1 MKATDRKGVTV
12 MNKVIADLQKEFAK
26 IQDTLKAQGDQII
39 KRVKEQATR
48 EKLMARGKEIE
59 KLVEKELK
67 RVEPAVNRFLNEV
80 RKNAKKA
87 GIDLNMIEKTLR
99 EKINHARKKPATRK
113 KSPTRKKSAAA
124 KSSKA

>member
-12 MNKVIADLQKEFAK
+12 MNKVIADLQKEFTK

-39 KRVKEQATR
+39 KRVKEQATK

-67 RVEPAVNRFLNEV
+67 RVEPAVNKFLTEV

-87 GIDLNMIEKTLR
+87 GIDLDMIEKTLR
-99 EKINHARKKPATRK
+99 DKINKARKKPAARK
-113 KSPTRKKSAAA
+113 KTTARKKATAA
-124 KSSKA
+124 KTAKS